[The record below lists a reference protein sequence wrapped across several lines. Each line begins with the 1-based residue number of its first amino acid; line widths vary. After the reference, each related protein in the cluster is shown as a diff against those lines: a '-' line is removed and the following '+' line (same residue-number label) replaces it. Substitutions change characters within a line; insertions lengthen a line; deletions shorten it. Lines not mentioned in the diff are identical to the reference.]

1 MKKILTII
9 VAVATIS
16 VAAKASG
23 PFLGSSVEFGARFGI
38 GALLP
43 VSDPAIADFMP
54 VKYTPSI
61 AAGIDMHYT
70 YMANQFF
77 GFTTGMSFII
87 LNSSMSSSGV
97 RSTYTGDMMLDLP
110 GFGVT
115 ASGVHCVGTTSTVKE
130 SYKTAFVEIPALL
143 AIRNGN
149 WYYDLG
155 LRFAVPLK
163 MNADYEYGQ
172 SIMYIDYVERTGSD
186 LSANPMPQ
194 PADIGG
200 KGEYNV
206 LSNRSRSLYVLWS
219 MEIGYTIDLFANG
232 ALSIGAY
239 LDYGL
244 NDANLGNKETDEL
257 LTLNGSTVAGYNG
270 MTNSNLM
277 SSIRYYTAGVRVLY
291 NLGFGSKV
299 GGKRSKSLL

>member
-1 MKKILTII
+1 MKKILTILI
-9 VAVATIS
+9 AVAS
-16 VAAKASG
+16 FSLAAKANG
-23 PFLGSSVEFGARFGI
+23 PFLGSSIEFGARFGI
-38 GALLP
+38 GAILP
-43 VSDPAIADFMP
+43 VSDPQIAEFMP

-70 YMANQFF
+70 YMANQYF
-77 GFTTGMSFII
+77 GFTTGLSFIM

-97 RSTYTGDMMLDLP
+97 QSTYTGNMMLDLP
-110 GFGVT
+110 GFGNT
-115 ASGVHCVGTTSTVKE
+115 ISGVHCVGTTSTVKE
-130 SYKTAFVEIPALL
+130 SYKTAFIEIPAML
-143 AIRNGN
+143 AIRNGQ

-155 LRFAVPLK
+155 LRFSVPLK
-163 MNADYEYGQ
+163 MNAEYEYGQ

-186 LSANPMPQ
+186 LSNNPMPQ
-194 PADIGG
+194 PTDLGG
-200 KGEYNV
+200 KGNYSV
-206 LSNRSRSLYVLWS
+206 LSNRTRSLYVLWT

-244 NDANLGNKETDEL
+244 NDANLGNSDTDEL
-257 LTLNGSTVAGYNG
+257 LTLNGSTVAAYNG

-277 SSIRYYTAGVRVLY
+277 TSIRYYTAGVRILY